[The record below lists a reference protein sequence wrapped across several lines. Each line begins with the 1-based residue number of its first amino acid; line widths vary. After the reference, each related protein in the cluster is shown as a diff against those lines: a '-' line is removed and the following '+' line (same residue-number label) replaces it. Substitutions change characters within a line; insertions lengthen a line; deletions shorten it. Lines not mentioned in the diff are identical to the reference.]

1 MSEFFR
7 KFKFGRK
14 SICFCILLLFLFLIG
29 FPFSYSQEVI
39 TGINYKISQIPLCNL
54 NSLFIN
60 EIFLFEDSLDCNFST
75 DEIFTPVIEVDYKTF
90 RSTYQ
95 KFL

>member
-7 KFKFGRK
+7 KFTFGRK
-14 SICFCILLLFLFLIG
+14 SICFCVLLLFLFLIG

-54 NSLFIN
+54 NSMLIN
-60 EIFLFEDSLDCNFST
+60 EIFLFDKDLDCNK
-75 DEIFTPVIEVDYKTF
+75 IFQVMKCLV
-90 RSTYQ
+90 R
-95 KFL
+95 